1 MCSTVHSGYMNITRR
16 FDALDDWIRSLTISV
31 GKLHQRNTSGRG
43 SSWPCW
49 RGYGG
54 IGCSA
59 GGTGHWSKVLSTA
72 QGRAEVRRCDST
84 RKLYLEGCVI
94 LLTCTHMGGF
104 RGMFMIGTVCILF
117 VSVENAYA
125 YICFV
130 LRWIDRETDRHSIE
144 GGKPGPRLGGFLSEV
159 PTK

>member
-1 MCSTVHSGYMNITRR
+1 MGKKKHIIVPDSLKLTSMKKAPPLLTPWLVDFCFQCCRCETVHSGYMNITRR

-31 GKLHQRNTSGRG
+31 GKPHQRNTSGRG

-49 RGYGG
+49 GGYGG

-84 RKLYLEGCVI
+84 RKLYVEGCVI
-94 LLTCTHMGGF
+94 LL
-104 RGMFMIGTVCILF
+104 I
-117 VSVENAYA
+117 
-125 YICFV
+125 
-130 LRWIDRETDRHSIE
+130 
-144 GGKPGPRLGGFLSEV
+144 
-159 PTK
+159 